1 MSTAPAALFA
11 HLVDDAALFPPGN
24 APMGT
29 AVSRHREHESGPI
42 APFLGPFLCPASR
55 FAELT
60 AHLRPDD
67 RLPLG
72 LIVDTGVDGA
82 ASAVTAALAEA
93 RVELRMVEIPLPADT
108 AQAPAAAAVVT
119 TLAAVPRDVRVF
131 VELPRVEG
139 WDRALEVLAA
149 AGRRAKLRTGGVTAA
164 AFPSEQEV
172 ATFVTSC
179 VAAGVSFKCT
189 AGLHNAVRHTAAD
202 TGFEHHGFLNIL
214 LATCHAVDGRSIDHV
229 STALAERDSAT
240 VAARIRSVD
249 EPTAYRARQFFHSY
263 GSCSV
268 TEPVED
274 LAALGLIAT
283 VAA

>member
-1 MSTAPAALFA
+1 MSTAPPALFA
-11 HLVDDAALFPPGN
+11 HLVDDAAVFPPGN

-29 AVSRHREHESGPI
+29 AVNRHREHESGPI

-60 AHLRPDD
+60 AHLRPDN

-72 LIVDTGVDGA
+72 LIVDTGLDGA
-82 ASAVTAALAEA
+82 ASALSAALAEA
-93 RVELRMVEIPLPADT
+93 RLAVRMVEIPLPADT
-108 AQAPAAAAVVT
+108 AQAPAAAEAVT
-119 TLAAVPRDVRVF
+119 TLAAMPTAVRLF

-149 AGRRAKLRTGGVTAA
+149 AGRGAKLRTGGVTAA

-172 ATFVTSC
+172 AAFVTSC
-179 VAAGVSFKCT
+179 VAAGVPFKCT
-189 AGLHNAVRHTAAD
+189 AGLHSAVRHTATD
-202 TGFEHHGFLNIL
+202 TGFEHHGFLNIV
-214 LATCHAVDGRSIDHV
+214 LATCRVVDGRGLDDV
-229 STALAERDSAT
+229 VAALAERDPAT
-240 VAARIRSVD
+240 VATQIRSLD
-249 EPTAYRARQFFHSY
+249 EPTAYRARQFFRSY

-274 LAALGLIAT
+274 LLALGLVT
-283 VAA
+283 PAAA